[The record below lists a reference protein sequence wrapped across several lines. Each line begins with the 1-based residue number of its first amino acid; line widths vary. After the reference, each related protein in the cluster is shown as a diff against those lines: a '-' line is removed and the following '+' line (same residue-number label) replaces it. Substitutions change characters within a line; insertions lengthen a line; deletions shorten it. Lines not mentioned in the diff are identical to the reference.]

1 MLQETSHSTALL
13 NPFAAPASTAAPASI
28 PHTDPRVISVNRAG
42 PLAPSHASMLAMSDL
57 RPHSSST
64 RREFNRMPAGSFR
77 NVREGS
83 SKTRSKRPPHSK
95 EKKKR
100 KDEGLLELYKIE
112 TEDEM
117 HLAISTW
124 TKVVASYPAG
134 TTISMLLQ
142 EATGAYHAAALLAKM
157 PGQQPTQVRGRVSC
171 HDYADFLQSLRHN
184 STRSH
189 LPLPDSSTVI
199 ELDEEQ
205 AEPSKPK
212 QSKRHRADI
221 RAKDHLPP
229 LHLGQISSD
238 PTYPKSELRKAYDKV
253 LRFAPEIPS
262 TAPKPP
268 LVSSKT
274 GSKIKD
280 ENERL
285 RCWFVDNGVQ
295 VLKPPPKSQ
304 LAAQGLL

>member
-1 MLQETSHSTALL
+1 M
-13 NPFAAPASTAAPASI
+13 
-28 PHTDPRVISVNRAG
+28 
-42 PLAPSHASMLAMSDL
+42 
-57 RPHSSST
+57 
-64 RREFNRMPAGSFR
+64 
-77 NVREGS
+77 
-83 SKTRSKRPPHSK
+83 
-95 EKKKR
+95 
-100 KDEGLLELYKIE
+100 
-112 TEDEM
+112 
-117 HLAISTW
+117 
-124 TKVVASYPAG
+124 
-134 TTISMLLQ
+134 
-142 EATGAYHAAALLAKM
+142 
-157 PGQQPTQVRGRVSC
+157 SC

-184 STRSH
+184 STHSH

-295 VLKPPPKSQ
+295 VLTPPPKSQ